1 MMNPIRYIFTLITL
15 VTLSLTSCSEDIN
28 LVGDFKETA
37 VIVGLLD
44 QEDTLHYVKITRAFI
59 GPGNSLDIAK
69 IPDSSYFSQVD
80 ATIQETKNGAVFRE
94 WTLTDTLIENKESG
108 VFYSPKQKVYYFR
121 TSSNAPLDAS
131 MTYKLHVSLNGGEFT
146 VDGETKLV
154 NGVVATAV
162 DLQNFQFKFAD
173 NPGSYIASG
182 VAVAKGNARVM
193 NTKLKINFYERI
205 AGTYTLKSFDWNLG
219 ETETVDGSPSVSFTA
234 NGKIFFELIR
244 DHTTSNAAIDQR
256 RFHSIEVICTGG
268 SDDLYN
274 YMTVNQPS
282 SSLAQSKPTF
292 TNLVSS
298 NGRVIGIFSSRQ
310 TYKKEKFF
318 VNPDNQNVR
327 MLSGKTTTELCNG
340 PITGSYLFCS
350 QHPGDLSSSIAC
362 Q

>member
-1 MMNPIRYIFTLITL
+1 MNPIRYIFALITL

-59 GPGNSLDIAK
+59 GPGNSLDIAQ
-69 IPDSSYFSQVD
+69 IPDSSYFDQVD

-94 WTLTDTLIENKESG
+94 WTLVDTIIPNKSENG
-108 VFYSPKQKVYYFR
+108 VFYAPEQKVYYFK

-131 MTYKLHVSLNGGEFT
+131 MTYKLHVSVNGGEFT

-154 NGVVATAV
+154 NGVIATAV

-173 NPGSYIASG
+173 NPGNYIPTG
-182 VAVAKGNARVM
+182 VAVAKGNSRVI
-193 NTKLKINFYERI
+193 NTKLKINFYERL
-205 AGTYTLKSFDWNLG
+205 AGTYTLKSFEWNLG
-219 ETETVDGSPSVSFTA
+219 ESETVDGSPSVSFTA

-244 DHTTSNAAIDQR
+244 DHVTNNAAIDQR
-256 RFHSIEVICTGG
+256 RFHSIEVSCTGG

-318 VNPDNQNVR
+318 VNPDNPNVR

-340 PITGSYLFCS
+340 PITGTLLFCS

>member
-1 MMNPIRYIFTLITL
+1 MNPFKYIFAVLAL
-15 VTLSLTSCSEDIN
+15 VALSISSCSEDIN

-44 QEDTLHYVKITRAFI
+44 QQDTLHYVKITRAFI
-59 GPGNSLDIAK
+59 GPGNSLQIAQ
-69 IPDSSYFSQVD
+69 IPDSSYFQQVD
-80 ATIQETKNGAVFRE
+80 ATIKETKNGTVYRE
-94 WTLTDTLIENKESG
+94 WTLQDTIIQNKDENG
-108 VFYSPKQKVYYFR
+108 VFYAPEQKVYYFK
-121 TSSNAPLDAS
+121 TSSSAPLDAS
-131 MTYKLHVSLNGGEFT
+131 MTYKLHVTVNGGEFT

-154 NGVVATAV
+154 NGVIATAV

-173 NPGSYIASG
+173 NPGSYIPTG
-182 VAVAKGNARVM
+182 VAVAKGNSRVI
-193 NTKLKINFYERI
+193 NTKLKVNFYERV
-205 AGTYTLKSFDWNLG
+205 AGAYTLKSFVWNLG

-234 NGKIFFELIR
+234 NGKIFFELLR
-244 DHTTSNAAIDQR
+244 DNTTNNTAIDQR
-256 RFHSIEVICTGG
+256 RFHSIEVTCTGG

-292 TNLVSS
+292 TNLVAS

-327 MLSGKTTTELCNG
+327 MLSGKTTIELCNG
-340 PITGSYLFCS
+340 PITGTYLFCS
-350 QHPGDLSSSIAC
+350 QHPGDLASSIAC